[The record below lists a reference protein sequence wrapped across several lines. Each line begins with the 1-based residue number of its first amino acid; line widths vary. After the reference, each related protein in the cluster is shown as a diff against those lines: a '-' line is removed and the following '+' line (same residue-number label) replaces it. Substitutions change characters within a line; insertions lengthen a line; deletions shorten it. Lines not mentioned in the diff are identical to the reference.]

1 MNKQYDG
8 GVQTQAE
15 GHLCGG
21 VEGSVINHLL
31 SPKLARR
38 LLELDIVLDLLP
50 CFAEV
55 VMGDLLDNIIQGD
68 FETVMGG
75 YDLDDPERTK
85 QSMHTLADRWK
96 AEDAMEES

>member
-1 MNKQYDG
+1 MNKHYDG

-15 GHLCGG
+15 GHLN
-21 VEGSVINHLL
+21 GSKGSIINHLL

-50 CFAEV
+50 GFTEDI
-55 VMGDLLDNIIQGD
+55 MGGFLDNIIQGD
-68 FETVMGG
+68 FGMIMEG